1 MIGTL
6 PVSDRA
12 PLDYRYAL
20 DAAASLLCGAGPA
33 LVLCQAGELRDE
45 VRQRIP
51 RWAAK
56 ESAAA
61 ALWVEPRA
69 NGWQTEVEM
78 LKSFLPNGA
87 PLAIVMSRP
96 LARVIPERRDW
107 RQPALGLQVD
117 GVERVR
123 RAVGRAGFTIE
134 ASHGIHSAAAMA
146 LNVIG
151 QQCERAGHPELGDRL
166 QFAARRRYRV
176 TGLGE
181 GLSTVALLIA
191 RKGSAACAR

>member
-1 MIGTL
+1 RARRRSVPGQQDPTTARRSRPPPHGRAWPSQGGGALQLGPDRGAARRDLPSSPRATRRGGADAPVVRTAEVAAPMIGTL

-69 NGWQTEVEM
+69 
-78 LKSFLPNGA
+78 
-87 PLAIVMSRP
+87 
-96 LARVIPERRDW
+96 
-107 RQPALGLQVD
+107 
-117 GVERVR
+117 
-123 RAVGRAGFTIE
+123 
-134 ASHGIHSAAAMA
+134 
-146 LNVIG
+146 
-151 QQCERAGHPELGDRL
+151 
-166 QFAARRRYRV
+166 
-176 TGLGE
+176 
-181 GLSTVALLIA
+181 
-191 RKGSAACAR
+191 